1 MWSEFDRMAKF
12 SLSKYAHDVI
22 LTSIQRRFHVTY
34 ERCMN
39 VETTSCA
46 YLVSPSFLFQN
57 RFTRVLGFFPKVKFW
72 LRLLFF
78 ILSVYFLS
86 AKNRVTVLFLH
97 GIVFIVLVFFSGT
110 FIEGLKKFE
119 TFEKVREFN
128 FGKRESYFVFW
139 CLISP
144 VQVC

>member
-22 LTSIQRRFHVTY
+22 LTSIRRRFHVTY
-34 ERCMN
+34 GRCMN

-46 YLVSPSFLFQN
+46 YLVSPYFLFQN

-86 AKNRVTVLFLH
+86 VKNRVID
-97 GIVFIVLVFFSGT
+97 G
-110 FIEGLKKFE
+110 
-119 TFEKVREFN
+119 
-128 FGKRESYFVFW
+128 FV
-139 CLISP
+139 
-144 VQVC
+144 V